1 MGKIMKDS
9 ASGFDSR
16 AKSWDSDP
24 MKVARARAVAQG
36 IRSHVPLAPHMT
48 AFEYGCGT
56 GLLGFA
62 LQPYLKHVTLADS
75 SSGMLAVLQEKIC
88 SSGIA
93 NMSPMKLDLVT
104 DPLPQASYDLIVTLM
119 TFHHI
124 PDIDSLLRDMHSL
137 LSAPGYLC
145 VADLDS
151 EDGSFHGPDFS
162 GHCGF
167 DRVELRRKACQA
179 GFRNAGFST
188 VFNIR
193 KAVAGGEKDFPVF
206 LMVAEKS

>member
-1 MGKIMKDS
+1 MKKS
-9 ASGFDSR
+9 ATSFDSKAR
-16 AKSWDSDP
+16 TWDSDP

-36 IRSHVPLAPHMT
+36 IRTQVPLAPHMT

-62 LQPYLKHVTLADS
+62 LQADLKQITLADS
-75 SSGMLAVLQEKIC
+75 SAGMLAVLQEKITA
-88 SSGIA
+88 SGIA
-93 NMSPMKLDLVT
+93 NMNPMKLDLLI
-104 DPLPQASYDLIVTLM
+104 DPLPRERFNLIVTTM

-124 PDIDSLLRDMHSL
+124 PDIDSLLRKMYPL

-167 DRVELRRKACQA
+167 DREELRLKASQA
-179 GFRNAGFST
+179 GFRNIGFST

-193 KAVAGGEKDFPVF
+193 KAVATGEKDFPVF

>member
-1 MGKIMKDS
+1 MNDS
-9 ASGFDSR
+9 ALSFDSR
-16 AKSWDSDP
+16 AKTWDSDP
-24 MKVARARAVAQG
+24 MKEARARAVAHG
-36 IRSHVPLAPHMT
+36 IQTHVPLAPHMT

-62 LQPYLKHVTLADS
+62 LQPYLKHITLADS
-75 SSGMLAVLQEKIC
+75 SSGMLAVLQEKITSC
-88 SSGIA
+88 SIS
-93 NMSPMKLDLVT
+93 NMRPMILDLVT
-104 DPLPQASYDLIVTLM
+104 DPLPQESYHLIVTMM

-124 PDIDSLLRDMHSL
+124 PDIDSLLRDMYSL
-137 LSAPGYLC
+137 LATPGYLC

-167 DRVELRRKACQA
+167 DRQELRQKASQA

-193 KAVAGGEKDFPVF
+193 KAVAGGERDFPVF

>member
-1 MGKIMKDS
+1 MNDS
-9 ASGFDSR
+9 ALSFDSR
-16 AKSWDSDP
+16 AKTWDSDP
-24 MKVARARAVAQG
+24 MKVARARAVAHG
-36 IRSHVPLAPHMT
+36 IQTHVPLAPHMT

-62 LQPYLKHVTLADS
+62 LQPYLKHITLADS
-75 SSGMLAVLQEKIC
+75 SSGMLAVLQEKITSC
-88 SSGIA
+88 SIS
-93 NMSPMKLDLVT
+93 NMRPMILDLVT
-104 DPLPQASYDLIVTLM
+104 DPLPQESYHLIVTMM

-124 PDIDSLLRDMHSL
+124 PDIDSLLRDMYSL
-137 LSAPGYLC
+137 LATPGYLC

-167 DRVELRRKACQA
+167 DRQELRQKASQA

-193 KAVAGGEKDFPVF
+193 KAVAGGERDFPVF

>member
-1 MGKIMKDS
+1 MKDS
-9 ASGFDSR
+9 ALSFDSS
-16 AKSWDSDP
+16 AKTWDSDP
-24 MKVARARAVAQG
+24 MKVARALAVAQG
-36 IRSHVPLAPHMT
+36 IRTHVPLTPHMT

-62 LQPYLKHVTLADS
+62 LQPYLKHITLADS
-75 SSGMLAVLQEKIC
+75 STGMLAVLKEKITSC
-88 SSGIA
+88 GIA
-93 NMSPMKLDLVT
+93 NMIPIKLDLVT
-104 DPLPQASYDLIVTLM
+104 NPLPRDSYNLIVTMM

-124 PDIDSLLRDMHSL
+124 RDIDRLLRKMYSLLT
-137 LSAPGYLC
+137 APGYLC
-145 VADLDS
+145 VADLGS
-151 EDGSFHGPDFS
+151 EDGSFHGHDFS

-167 DRVELRRKACQA
+167 DHEELRLKTIQA

-193 KAVAGGEKDFPVF
+193 KAVAEGEKDFPLF

>member
-1 MGKIMKDS
+1 MNKPAMS
-9 ASGFDSR
+9 FDSK
-16 AKSWDSDP
+16 ATTWDTDP
-24 MKVARARAVAQG
+24 MKVARACAVAQG
-36 IRSHVPLAPHMT
+36 IRTHVPLTLQMT

-62 LQPYLKHVTLADS
+62 LQAHLQHITLADS
-75 SSGMLAVLQEKIC
+75 STGMLAVLQEKIR

-93 NMSPMKLDLVT
+93 NMRPMKLDLET
-104 DPLPQASYDLIVTLM
+104 DPLPQENYQLIVTLM

-124 PDIDSLLRDMHSL
+124 PDIDSLLRKMYSL

-145 VADLDS
+145 VTDLDS

-167 DRVELRRKACQA
+167 DREDLRQKASQA
-179 GFRNAGFST
+179 GFRNIGFST

-193 KAVAGGEKDFPVF
+193 KVVAGGEKDFPLF

>member
-1 MGKIMKDS
+1 MNDS
-9 ASGFDSR
+9 ALSFDSR
-16 AKSWDSDP
+16 AKTWDSDP
-24 MKVARARAVAQG
+24 MKVARARAVAHG
-36 IRSHVPLAPHMT
+36 IQTHVPLAPHMT

-62 LQPYLKHVTLADS
+62 LQPYLKHITLADS
-75 SSGMLAVLQEKIC
+75 SSGMLDVLQEKITSC
-88 SSGIA
+88 GIS
-93 NMSPMKLDLVT
+93 NMRPMKLDLVD
-104 DPLPQASYDLIVTLM
+104 DPLPQESYHLIVTMM

-124 PDIDSLLRDMHSL
+124 PDIDSLLRDMYSL
-137 LSAPGYLC
+137 LATPGYLC

-167 DRVELRRKACQA
+167 DRQELRQKASQA

-193 KAVAGGEKDFPVF
+193 KAVAGGERDFPVF

>member
-1 MGKIMKDS
+1 
-9 ASGFDSR
+9 
-16 AKSWDSDP
+16 
-24 MKVARARAVAQG
+24 MKVARARAVAHG
-36 IRSHVPLAPHMT
+36 IQTHVPLAPHMT

-62 LQPYLKHVTLADS
+62 LQPYLKHITLADS
-75 SSGMLAVLQEKIC
+75 SSGMLAVLQEKITSC
-88 SSGIA
+88 SIS
-93 NMSPMKLDLVT
+93 NMRPMILDLVT
-104 DPLPQASYDLIVTLM
+104 DPLPQESYHLIVTMM

-124 PDIDSLLRDMHSL
+124 PDIDSLLRDMYSL
-137 LSAPGYLC
+137 LATPGYLC

-167 DRVELRRKACQA
+167 DRQELRQKASQA

-193 KAVAGGEKDFPVF
+193 KAVAGGERDFPVF

>member
-1 MGKIMKDS
+1 MNKS
-9 ASGFDSR
+9 ALSFDSKAR
-16 AKSWDSDP
+16 TWDSDP

-36 IRSHVPLAPHMT
+36 ICTHVPLTAHMT

-56 GLLGFA
+56 GLLGFT
-62 LQPYLKHVTLADS
+62 LQPYLKHITLADS
-75 SSGMLAVLQEKIC
+75 STGMLAVLQEKIT
-88 SSGIA
+88 SSDIA
-93 NMSPMKLDLVT
+93 NMSPMKLDLLC
-104 DPLPQASYDLIVTLM
+104 DPLPRESYHLIVTMM

-124 PDIDSLLRDMHSL
+124 PDIDSLLRKMYSL
-137 LSAPGYLC
+137 LSGPGYLC
-145 VADLDS
+145 VTDLDS

-167 DRVELRRKACQA
+167 DREELRLKASQA

-193 KAVAGGEKDFPVF
+193 KAVAGGEKDFPLF